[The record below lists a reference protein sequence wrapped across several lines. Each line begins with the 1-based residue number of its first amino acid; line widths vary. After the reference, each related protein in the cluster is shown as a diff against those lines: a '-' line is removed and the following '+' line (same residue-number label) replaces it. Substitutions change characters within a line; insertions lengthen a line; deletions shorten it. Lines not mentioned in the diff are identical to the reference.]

1 MGADIRAEGRVAVVR
16 GAAKMHAAR
25 VRCTDLRGG
34 AALVVAALGAEGR
47 TEIEEVRHI
56 LRGYERLDQ
65 TLNHLGACIV
75 RR

>member
-34 AALVVAALGAEGR
+34 AALVVAALG